1 MNSTKTYQEDDSEL
15 LYLIEDNNEDAKEL
29 IYKRYSNV
37 ISYYSKKYYPLIQ
50 GKGLDES
57 DLYQEGMLGLH
68 EAINHFKEQKD
79 IKFSTFAFICI
90 KRKIITALRN
100 ASRKKYSILNNSLS
114 IDYKDENN
122 LGIEDSIYM
131 ASESIED
138 LLVSKENDKLF
149 RIEIQKVLSPFERS
163 VYELKINGFTNE
175 EISGMLNKSYKAIES
190 SLSRIRAKLRNVLNK
205 ID

>member
-1 MNSTKTYQEDDSEL
+1 MNSIKTYQEDDSEL

-50 GKGLDES
+50 GKGLDEA

-114 IDYKDENN
+114 IDYKDDNN
-122 LGIEDSIYM
+122 LGIEDSLYM

-149 RIEIQKVLSPFERS
+149 KIEIQKTLSPFERS

>member
-1 MNSTKTYQEDDSEL
+1 MNSIKTYQEDDSEL

-50 GKGLDES
+50 GKGLDEA

-114 IDYKDENN
+114 IDYKD
-122 LGIEDSIYM
+122 
-131 ASESIED
+131 
-138 LLVSKENDKLF
+138 
-149 RIEIQKVLSPFERS
+149 
-163 VYELKINGFTNE
+163 
-175 EISGMLNKSYKAIES
+175 
-190 SLSRIRAKLRNVLNK
+190 
-205 ID
+205 